1 MRCQTHCPAPAATLR
16 GPLLALGAL
25 AALALGVYVASLLGG
40 VLVAAIVVVYATAIV
55 SSVVWVRKYVRRP
68 VPQADHAFVA
78 VGWMRRC
85 GYLTHAQADRCYLPR
100 RAHALPAPQRILQN
114 EKRPLALPSAR
125 PAVQGV
131 VLAQDAESRL
141 PA

>member
-1 MRCQTHCPAPAATLR
+1 MRCDLHCPAPAASLR

-40 VLVAAIVVVYATAIV
+40 VLVAAIVVVYAAAITGG
-55 SSVVWVRKYVRRP
+55 VVWVRRYVRLNSR
-68 VPQADHAFVA
+68 VI
-78 VGWMRRC
+78 R
-85 GYLTHAQADRCYLPR
+85 AQSR
-100 RAHALPAPQRILQN
+100 APQRILQN
-114 EKRPLALPSAR
+114 GKVPLALPAAR

-131 VLAQDAESRL
+131 VLPQDAESRL